1 MATRDVWRSTRAT
14 ADRTPKPQFL
24 LHHGRQL
31 RRLPLEPS
39 PLVPRGGRLR
49 AYRLLWSIAKQ
60 FQASR
65 RRRHSLLKLIF
76 STPATRD
83 LRECGT
89 IHVGSFI
96 WLKLPSS

>member
-1 MATRDVWRSTRAT
+1 MATRDFWRSTRTT
-14 ADRTPKPQFL
+14 ADRKPKPQFL
-24 LHHGRQL
+24 LHHGRRR

-39 PLVPRGGRLR
+39 PLVPRRGRLR

-65 RRRHSLLKLIF
+65 RRRYSLLKPIF

-89 IHVGSFI
+89 IHVGFFI
-96 WLKLPSS
+96 WRKLFSS